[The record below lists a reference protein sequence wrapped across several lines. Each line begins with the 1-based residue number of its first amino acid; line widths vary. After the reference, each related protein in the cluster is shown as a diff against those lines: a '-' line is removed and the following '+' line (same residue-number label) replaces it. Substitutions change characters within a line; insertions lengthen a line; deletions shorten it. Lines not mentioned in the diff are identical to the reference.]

1 MTEQQHR
8 QVVEVLTQKIRANN
22 GSMMLNQ
29 VSPTLGAAGIDRS
42 IYDGLGPKRW
52 LAQYFPQFSIE
63 GTNGTEMVLLALSLI
78 HISPR
83 SAPGRE
89 EKFL

>member
-29 VSPTLGAAGIDRS
+29 VSPTLGAAGIDVYKRQ
-42 IYDGLGPKRW
+42 GPW
-52 LAQYFPQFSIE
+52 WTCAMAGS
-63 GTNGTEMVLLALSLI
+63 G
-78 HISPR
+78 
-83 SAPGRE
+83 GRRGSTGPA
-89 EKFL
+89 F